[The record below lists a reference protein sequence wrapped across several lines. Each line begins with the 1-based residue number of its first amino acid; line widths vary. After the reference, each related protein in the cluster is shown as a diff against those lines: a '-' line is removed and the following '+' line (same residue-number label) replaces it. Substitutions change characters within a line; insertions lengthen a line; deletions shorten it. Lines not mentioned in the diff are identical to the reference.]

1 MAERVQK
8 VPAKSIGSGPIDETE
23 FQPETFT
30 LSPSRLL
37 TPSSGPFLSRRR
49 SDQKTSAPNPNPE
62 DERVSKNI
70 AQGADSKERFVLRAV
85 RSIFIL
91 LCVTIIGLLNYL
103 TFESEANP
111 VLKTWF
117 ITNYGFFS
125 LLLDPYVVLS
135 ITVLGVGVIS
145 WTLLSRP
152 RGTFRKIISYLR
164 PHWLYVLV
172 IGIVMVA
179 GASLQLAQPWI
190 IGYLLVGNVIAFRS
204 LGFLPTVLALLAGA
218 FAMQQVAAFL
228 TDYLT
233 EKLGEK
239 TVHKLR
245 TDVFEHMERLP
256 LQYLDESRS
265 GELVSRIMSDT
276 KEVESILTDDM
287 PALGSDLIMVA
298 GASSLL
304 FFANAR
310 IALTIVPFII
320 GMVIVVN
327 LFKRRVKRGARK
339 IREAV
344 GELSARTFEVISSLR
359 IVKSFHREEEEAEE
373 FRQRSLAIVRSNVNL
388 VKLSSLYSTM
398 VDTVTTLA
406 LLALLLVA
414 VPSVLSGAMTLGAL
428 VAAIGLLS
436 KMFDPLVSLSKANF
450 KIEKAVAAGDRL
462 FEVTEMQPEAL
473 DVPGT
478 FAPLNIQGG
487 IEFDNVSFHYNSGQK
502 VLDRLNLTIKPGETV
517 AIVGSSGVGKST
529 IVNLLLRFYE
539 PTSGSIRID
548 NYPIN
553 LLKLAFLR
561 NSIGLVIQDPILF
574 SGTVRRNVA
583 YGKTGASQEEIVRAA
598 KAANAQEFILN
609 LPKGYD
615 TEIGERGVTISV
627 GQRQRISIARA
638 LLKDPKILILD
649 EATSNVDSQSEALIQ
664 DAMRRMSGE
673 RTTIVIAHRL
683 STIIDADRI
692 VVLEDGKIAEVGTH
706 LGLLQ
711 RGGAYA
717 RIYQNQ
723 LQAQPYQQIGER
735 RP

>member
-1 MAERVQK
+1 M
-8 VPAKSIGSGPIDETE
+8 
-23 FQPETFT
+23 
-30 LSPSRLL
+30 SR
-37 TPSSGPFLSRRR
+37 P
-49 SDQKTSAPNPNPE
+49 
-62 DERVSKNI
+62 I
-70 AQGADSKERFVLRAV
+70 AQGADFNEHLALRAIRALLIV
-85 RSIFIL
+85 
-91 LCVTIIGLLNYL
+91 LCVAIIGLLNYL
-103 TFESEANP
+103 AFQSQANP
-111 VLKTWF
+111 ALKTWVV
-117 ITNYGFFS
+117 TNYGSFS

-152 RGTFRKIISYLR
+152 KGTFRKIISYLR
-164 PHWLYVLV
+164 PHWQYVLV
-172 IGIVMVA
+172 ILFVMIA

-190 IGYLLVGNVIAFRS
+190 IGYLLVGNVIAFHNM
-204 LGFLPTVLALLAGA
+204 GYLPTVLALLAGA
-218 FAMQQVAAFL
+218 FALQQVAGFL

-245 TDVFEHMERLP
+245 TDVFEHVERLP
-256 LQYLDESRS
+256 LQFLDESRS

-276 KEVESILTDDM
+276 NEVESILTDDM
-287 PALGSDLIMVA
+287 PSLGSDFIMVV
-298 GASSLL
+298 GASGLL
-304 FFANAR
+304 FFANQK

-344 GELSARTFEVISSLR
+344 GELSSRTYEVISSLR
-359 IVKSFHREEEEAEE
+359 IVKSFHREEQEANE
-373 FRQRSLAIVRSNVNL
+373 FRARSLAIVKSNVSL

-428 VAAIGLLS
+428 VAAIGLLN
-436 KMFDPLVSLSKANF
+436 KMFGPLVSLSKTNF
-450 KIEKAVAAGDRL
+450 KVEKAVAAGDRL
-462 FEVTEMQPEAL
+462 FEITEMQPEAY

-478 FAPLNIQGG
+478 FAPADIQGG
-487 IEFDNVSFHYNSGQK
+487 IEFDNVSFQYSSGHK

-539 PTSGSIRID
+539 PSSGSIRID

-553 LLKLAFLR
+553 LLKLSFLR

-574 SGTVRRNVA
+574 SGNIRDNIA

-609 LPKGYD
+609 LPNGYD
-615 TEIGERGVTISV
+615 TEIGERGVTLSV

-664 DAMRRMSGE
+664 EAMRRMSGE

-683 STIIDADRI
+683 STILDADRI
-692 VVLEDGKIAEVGTH
+692 VVLEDGRIVEVGTH

-723 LQAQPYQQIGER
+723 LQVQPYQQISER
-735 RP
+735 KA

>member
-1 MAERVQK
+1 
-8 VPAKSIGSGPIDETE
+8 
-23 FQPETFT
+23 
-30 LSPSRLL
+30 
-37 TPSSGPFLSRRR
+37 
-49 SDQKTSAPNPNPE
+49 
-62 DERVSKNI
+62 VSKNL
-70 AQGADSKERFVLRAV
+70 AQGADSTERFALRAI
-85 RSIFIL
+85 RSILIL

-103 TFESEANP
+103 TFESQANP

-117 ITNYGFFS
+117 INNYGFFS
-125 LLLDPYVVLS
+125 LLLDPYIVLS
-135 ITVLGVGVIS
+135 ITVLGVGVVS
-145 WTLLSRP
+145 WTMLSRP

-190 IGYLLVGNVIAFRS
+190 IGYLLVGNVIAFHN
-204 LGFLPTVLALLAGA
+204 LGFLPTVLGLLAGA
-218 FAMQQVAAFL
+218 FALQQIAAFL

-239 TVHKLR
+239 TIHKLR
-245 TDVFEHMERLP
+245 TDVFEHVERLP
-256 LQYLDESRS
+256 LQFLDETRS

-287 PALGSDLIMVA
+287 PALGSDFIMVA
-298 GASSLL
+298 GASGLL
-304 FFANAR
+304 FFANQK

-359 IVKSFHREEEEAEE
+359 IVKSFHREEEEAKE

-414 VPSVLSGAMTLGAL
+414 VPSVLNGAMTLGAL
-428 VAAIGLLS
+428 VAVIGLLN

-462 FEVTEMQPEAL
+462 FEVTETQPEAL

-478 FAPLNIQGG
+478 FLPPNIQGG

-561 NSIGLVIQDPILF
+561 DSIGLVIQDPILF
-574 SGTVRRNVA
+574 SGTIRDNIA

-615 TEIGERGVTISV
+615 TQIGERGVTLSV

-638 LLKDPKILILD
+638 LVKDPKILILD

-664 DAMRRMSGE
+664 DAMRRISGE

-683 STIIDADRI
+683 STIMDADRI

>member
-49 SDQKTSAPNPNPE
+49 SDWKASWPNPNPE

-85 RSIFIL
+85 RSTFIL

-111 VLKTWF
+111 VLKAWF

-487 IEFDNVSFHYNSGQK
+487 IEFDNVSFHYNSGQR

-723 LQAQPYQQIGER
+723 LQ
-735 RP
+735 

>member
-1 MAERVQK
+1 
-8 VPAKSIGSGPIDETE
+8 
-23 FQPETFT
+23 
-30 LSPSRLL
+30 
-37 TPSSGPFLSRRR
+37 
-49 SDQKTSAPNPNPE
+49 
-62 DERVSKNI
+62 
-70 AQGADSKERFVLRAV
+70 
-85 RSIFIL
+85 
-91 LCVTIIGLLNYL
+91 
-103 TFESEANP
+103 
-111 VLKTWF
+111 
-117 ITNYGFFS
+117 
-125 LLLDPYVVLS
+125 
-135 ITVLGVGVIS
+135 
-145 WTLLSRP
+145 
-152 RGTFRKIISYLR
+152 
-164 PHWLYVLV
+164 
-172 IGIVMVA
+172 
-179 GASLQLAQPWI
+179 
-190 IGYLLVGNVIAFRS
+190 
-204 LGFLPTVLALLAGA
+204 
-218 FAMQQVAAFL
+218 
-228 TDYLT
+228 
-233 EKLGEK
+233 
-239 TVHKLR
+239 HKLR
-245 TDVFEHMERLP
+245 TDVFEHVERLP

-529 IVNLLLRFYE
+529 IVNL
-539 PTSGSIRID
+539 
-548 NYPIN
+548 
-553 LLKLAFLR
+553 
-561 NSIGLVIQDPILF
+561 
-574 SGTVRRNVA
+574 
-583 YGKTGASQEEIVRAA
+583 
-598 KAANAQEFILN
+598 
-609 LPKGYD
+609 
-615 TEIGERGVTISV
+615 
-627 GQRQRISIARA
+627 
-638 LLKDPKILILD
+638 
-649 EATSNVDSQSEALIQ
+649 
-664 DAMRRMSGE
+664 
-673 RTTIVIAHRL
+673 
-683 STIIDADRI
+683 
-692 VVLEDGKIAEVGTH
+692 
-706 LGLLQ
+706 
-711 RGGAYA
+711 
-717 RIYQNQ
+717 
-723 LQAQPYQQIGER
+723 
-735 RP
+735 

>member
-487 IEFDNVSFHYNSGQK
+487 IEFDNVSFHYNSGQR

>member
-1 MAERVQK
+1 MSDRKA
-8 VPAKSIGSGPIDETE
+8 
-23 FQPETFT
+23 
-30 LSPSRLL
+30 SR
-37 TPSSGPFLSRRR
+37 P
-49 SDQKTSAPNPNPE
+49 DQNPE
-62 DERVSKNI
+62 DVPVSKNI
-70 AQGADSKERFVLRAV
+70 AQGTDSKEHFALRAI
-85 RSIFIL
+85 RAILIL
-91 LCVTIIGLLNYL
+91 LCVTLIGLLNYL
-103 TFESEANP
+103 AFESQTNP
-111 VLKTWF
+111 ALKT
-117 ITNYGFFS
+117 ILIANYGFFS

-135 ITVLGVGVIS
+135 ITILGAGVIS

-164 PHWLYVLV
+164 PHLLYVIV

-190 IGYLLVGNVIAFRS
+190 IGYLLVGNVIAFHN
-204 LGFLPTVLALLAGA
+204 LGYLPTVLALLAGA

-245 TDVFEHMERLP
+245 TDVFEHVERLP
-256 LQYLDESRS
+256 LQFLDESRS

-276 KEVESILTDDM
+276 NEVESILTDDM
-287 PALGSDLIMVA
+287 PALGSDFIMVA
-298 GASSLL
+298 GASGLL
-304 FFANAR
+304 FFANQK

-359 IVKSFHREEEEAEE
+359 IVKSFHREEEEAKE
-373 FRQRSLAIVRSNVNL
+373 FRERSLAIVRSNVNL

-414 VPSVLSGAMTLGAL
+414 VPSVLNGAMTLGAL
-428 VAAIGLLS
+428 VAAIGLLN

-462 FEVTEMQPEAL
+462 FEITEMKPEAL

-478 FAPLNIQGG
+478 FTPSNIQGG
-487 IEFDNVSFHYNSGQK
+487 IEFDNVSFQYNSGHK
-502 VLDRLNLTIKPGETV
+502 VLEKLNLTVKPGETV

-539 PTSGSIRID
+539 PTSGRIRID

-553 LLKLAFLR
+553 LLKLSFLR
-561 NSIGLVIQDPILF
+561 DSIGLVIQDPILF
-574 SGTVRRNVA
+574 SGTIRDNIA
-583 YGKTGASQEEIVRAA
+583 YGKTGASQEEIVQAA

-615 TEIGERGVTISV
+615 TEIGERGVTLSV

-649 EATSNVDSQSEALIQ
+649 EATSNVDSQSEALIRE
-664 DAMRRMSGE
+664 AMRRMSGE

-683 STIIDADRI
+683 STIMDADRI
-692 VVLEDGKIAEVGTH
+692 VVLEDGRIVEVGTH

-711 RGGAYA
+711 RGGTYS

-735 RP
+735 KA

>member
-1 MAERVQK
+1 M
-8 VPAKSIGSGPIDETE
+8 PAKSIGSGPIDETE

-30 LSPSRLL
+30 LIPSRLL
-37 TPSSGPFLSRRR
+37 TPSSDPFLCRRM
-49 SDQKTSAPNPNPE
+49 SDRKTSGPNPNPE

-70 AQGADSKERFVLRAV
+70 AQRADSTERFALRAI
-85 RSIFIL
+85 RSILIL

-103 TFESEANP
+103 TFESQANP

-117 ITNYGFFS
+117 INNYGFFS

-135 ITVLGVGVIS
+135 ITVLGVGVVS
-145 WTLLSRP
+145 WTMLSRP

-190 IGYLLVGNVIAFRS
+190 IGYLLVGNVIAVHN
-204 LGFLPTVLALLAGA
+204 LGFLPTVLGLLAGA
-218 FAMQQVAAFL
+218 FALQQVAAFL

-239 TVHKLR
+239 TIHKLR
-245 TDVFEHMERLP
+245 TDVFEHVERLP
-256 LQYLDESRS
+256 LQFLDETRS

-287 PALGSDLIMVA
+287 PALGSDFIMVA
-298 GASSLL
+298 GASGLL
-304 FFANAR
+304 FFANQK

-359 IVKSFHREEEEAEE
+359 IVKSFHREEEEAKE

-414 VPSVLSGAMTLGAL
+414 VPSVLNGAMTLGAL

-478 FAPLNIQGG
+478 FLPPNIQGG

-561 NSIGLVIQDPILF
+561 DSIGLVIQDPILF
-574 SGTVRRNVA
+574 SGTIRDNIA
-583 YGKTGASQEEIVRAA
+583 YGKTGASQEEVVRAA

-615 TEIGERGVTISV
+615 TQIGERGVTLSV

-638 LLKDPKILILD
+638 LVKDPKILMLD

-664 DAMRRMSGE
+664 DAMRRISGE

-723 LQAQPYQQIGER
+723 LQAQPLQQIGER

>member
-1 MAERVQK
+1 M
-8 VPAKSIGSGPIDETE
+8 PAKSIGSGPIDETE

-190 IGYLLVGNVIAFRS
+190 IGYLLVGNVIAFRN

-487 IEFDNVSFHYNSGQK
+487 IEFDNVSFHYNSGQR

>member
-1 MAERVQK
+1 LSNPISQK
-8 VPAKSIGSGPIDETE
+8 
-23 FQPETFT
+23 
-30 LSPSRLL
+30 
-37 TPSSGPFLSRRR
+37 
-49 SDQKTSAPNPNPE
+49 
-62 DERVSKNI
+62 
-70 AQGADSKERFVLRAV
+70 ADYKEHFALRAI
-85 RSIFIL
+85 RATLIL
-91 LCVTIIGLLNYL
+91 LCVAIIGLLNYL
-103 TFESEANP
+103 TFESQANP
-111 VLKTWF
+111 TLKAWV
-117 ITNYGFFS
+117 INNYGFLS

-145 WTLLSRP
+145 WILLSRP

-172 IGIVMVA
+172 IGIVMVS

-190 IGYLLVGNVIAFRS
+190 IGYLLVGNVIAFHN
-204 LGFLPTVLALLAGA
+204 LGYLPTVLALLAGA

-245 TDVFEHMERLP
+245 TDVFEHVERLP
-256 LQYLDESRS
+256 VQFLDESRS

-287 PALGSDLIMVA
+287 PALGSDFIMVA
-298 GASSLL
+298 GASGLL
-304 FFANAR
+304 FVANPR
-310 IALTIVPFII
+310 IALMIVPFII
-320 GMVIVVN
+320 GMVIVVSS
-327 LFKRRVKRGARK
+327 FKRRVKRGARK

-359 IVKSFHREEEEAEE
+359 IVKSFHREDDEARE
-373 FRQRSLAIVRSNVNL
+373 FRDRSLAIVRSNVNL
-388 VKLSSLYSTM
+388 VKLSSLYSSM

-414 VPSVLSGAMTLGAL
+414 VPNVLNGAMTLGAL
-428 VAAIGLLS
+428 VAAIGLLN

-462 FEVTEMQPEAL
+462 FEITEMQPEAL
-473 DVPGT
+473 DVPGAFT
-478 FAPLNIQGG
+478 PPNLQGG
-487 IEFDNVSFHYNSGQK
+487 IEFDNVSFQYSSGQK
-502 VLDRLNLTIKPGETV
+502 VLDQLNLTIKSGETV

-553 LLKLAFLR
+553 LLKLTFLR
-561 NSIGLVIQDPILF
+561 DSIGLVIQDPILF
-574 SGTVRRNVA
+574 SGTIRDNIA
-583 YGKTGASQEEIVRAA
+583 YGKTGASQEEIVQAA

-609 LPKGYD
+609 LSKGYS
-615 TEIGERGVTISV
+615 TEIGERGVTLSV

-638 LLKDPKILILD
+638 LLKDPKILVLD

-664 DAMRRMSGE
+664 EAMRRMSGE

-683 STIIDADRI
+683 STIMDADRI
-692 VVLEDGKIAEVGTH
+692 VVLEDGRIAEVGTH

-723 LQAQPYQQIGER
+723 LQAQPYQQIGGR